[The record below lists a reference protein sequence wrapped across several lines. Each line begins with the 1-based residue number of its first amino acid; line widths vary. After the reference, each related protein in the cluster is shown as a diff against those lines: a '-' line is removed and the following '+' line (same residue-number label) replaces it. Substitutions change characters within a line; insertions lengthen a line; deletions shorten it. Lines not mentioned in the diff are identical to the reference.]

1 LGDSLPPEGPN
12 RIFARCNRSGQMQL
26 PWRSSYFG
34 LVEPVRQI
42 RVKIIEGGSVVVV
55 GKT

>member
-1 LGDSLPPEGPN
+1 
-12 RIFARCNRSGQMQL
+12 MQL